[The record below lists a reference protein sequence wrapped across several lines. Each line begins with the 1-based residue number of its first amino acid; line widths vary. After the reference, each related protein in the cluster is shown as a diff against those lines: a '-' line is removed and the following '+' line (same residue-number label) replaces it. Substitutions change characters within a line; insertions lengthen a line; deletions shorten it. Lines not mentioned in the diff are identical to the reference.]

1 MPGSGLLRTYR
12 GSMARSSIRRRST
25 AKRLPSAIPHPQLP
39 LAMEFPEVPPDS
51 HAHARVSSRTR
62 ASAPRILR
70 MRDIVQLTGV
80 HRATIHRWIQA
91 GTFPA
96 KDAPRHRPTGWLEA
110 TYERWVRGALTPAQH
125 PHLTK

>member
-1 MPGSGLLRTYR
+1 
-12 GSMARSSIRRRST
+12 MARRTIRRRT
-25 AKRLPSAIPHPQLP
+25 AAERPPSGFPHPQLP
-39 LAMEFPEVPPDS
+39 LAMEFPEVPADVPP
-51 HAHARVSSRTR
+51 HARGSSRTR
-62 ASAPRILR
+62 VSPARILR

-110 TYERWVRGALTPAQH
+110 TYERWVRGALTPSQRTQ
-125 PHLTK
+125 LTE